1 MSTCC
6 GACFGTA
13 LVLND
18 EEFTRFVNSYAEIHP
33 DSRLESA
40 FNGEGDDLIEECPL
54 YGGGERE
61 FYVEPARV
69 ENCSGMQ
76 LIPFLQRD
84 GKWNVTIYDKEK
96 NPTRTTI
103 TKCLGD
109 EDCYAFYTEKDM
121 IGPSAFMGK
130 GYTYHSYEE
139 IREEFQL
146 KLNAYLPEDFDWDSH
161 IGIFSYA
168 TYA

>member
-1 MSTCC
+1 MSTC

-54 YGGGERE
+54 YGGGDKE

-96 NPTRTTI
+96 IQPGQRSRNILGMRTVMP
-103 TKCLGD
+103 
-109 EDCYAFYTEKDM
+109 F
-121 IGPSAFMGK
+121 
-130 GYTYHSYEE
+130 
-139 IREEFQL
+139 IRR
-146 KLNAYLPEDFDWDSH
+146 K
-161 IGIFSYA
+161 I
-168 TYA
+168 

>member
-1 MSTCC
+1 MSTC

-18 EEFTRFVNSYAEIHP
+18 EEFTRFVNSYVEIHP

-84 GKWNVTIYDKEK
+84 GKWNVTTYDKEK

-103 TKCLGD
+103 TKRLGD
-109 EDCYAFYTEKDM
+109 EDFYAFYTEKDM
-121 IGPSAFMGK
+121 IGPSSFMVK
-130 GYTYHSYEE
+130 SYHSYEE

-146 KLNAYLPEDFDWDSH
+146 KLKAYLPEDFDWDSH